1 MEADSPPE
9 SLHCAECGEAVEDTG
24 YVPARGN
31 GGTDDLLSEDAV
43 CGDCGFNAI
52 GMSGCAPELD
62 DLGASDEADVLLY
75 VRRTDEG
82 FDVVSTK
89 E

>member
-1 MEADSPPE
+1 MALNPQSPQTA
-9 SLHCAECGEAVEDTG
+9 SSDRRSS
-24 YVPARGN
+24 VPPFPLA
-31 GGTDDLLSEDAV
+31 GTYPVSEDAV